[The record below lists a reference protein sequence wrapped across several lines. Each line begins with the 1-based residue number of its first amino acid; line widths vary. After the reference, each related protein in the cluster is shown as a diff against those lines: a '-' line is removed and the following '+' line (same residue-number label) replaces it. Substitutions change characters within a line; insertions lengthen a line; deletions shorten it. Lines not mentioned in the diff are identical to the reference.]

1 MFSSQ
6 QCTQEEAGDDK
17 DKQTRGV
24 LAFAPSS
31 APYKC
36 AGHVSEIFLWVLLA
50 VAQIHTLHCRCVILP
65 LDQRIARDERYL
77 NMMDAASSASG

>member
-1 MFSSQ
+1 MQCAFSMFSSQ

-50 VAQIHTLHCRCVILP
+50 VAQIHTLHCR
-65 LDQRIARDERYL
+65 IARDERYL